1 MRYLSFLSFFLL
13 FLVACG
19 PQVKFVQPQ
28 PKGGKNLSRLPRE
41 LYGRYIEMNDSSLLE
56 IDSFRVVKR
65 WFSEKIIPRDSIKEI
80 EKDFEIL
87 IQRDT
92 QIYVS
97 EKRDNWLSSGLRLDV
112 KFLDDSVRVSVN
124 AENIMF
130 EVSDSQLVRKYRG
143 YCLLN
148 TRTKEGLWLIKVFT
162 LKGSNLHFDDLLD
175 ADQVKNLKRITR
187 VDGPVDSVKKQPTEF
202 YLNPTRRE
210 LRRILRTRNSEPN
223 FTKVN

>member
-56 IDSFRVVKR
+56 IDSFRVVTR

-162 LKGSNLHFDDLLD
+162 LNGSNLHFDDLLD

-187 VDGPVDSVKKQPTEF
+187 VDGPVDPVKKQPTEF

>member
-1 MRYLSFLSFFLL
+1 MRYLSYLSFFLL

-28 PKGGKNLSRLPRE
+28 PKGGKNLYHLPQE

-56 IDSFRVVKR
+56 IDSFRVVTR

-143 YCLLN
+143 HCLLN
-148 TRTKEGLWLIKVFT
+148 TRTNEGLWLIKVLT

-210 LRRILRTRNSEPN
+210 LRRILRTQNSEPN

>member
-1 MRYLSFLSFFLL
+1 MRYLSYLSFFLL

-28 PKGGKNLSRLPRE
+28 PKGGKNLYHLPQE

-56 IDSFRVVKR
+56 IDSFRVVTR

-130 EVSDSQLVRKYRG
+130 EVSES
-143 YCLLN
+143 
-148 TRTKEGLWLIKVFT
+148 
-162 LKGSNLHFDDLLD
+162 
-175 ADQVKNLKRITR
+175 
-187 VDGPVDSVKKQPTEF
+187 
-202 YLNPTRRE
+202 
-210 LRRILRTRNSEPN
+210 
-223 FTKVN
+223 

>member
-1 MRYLSFLSFFLL
+1 MRYLSYLSFFLL

-28 PKGGKNLSRLPRE
+28 PKGGKNLYHLPQE

-56 IDSFRVVKR
+56 IDSFRVVTR

-143 YCLLN
+143 HCLLN
-148 TRTKEGLWLIKVFT
+148 TRTNEGLWLIKVLT

>member
-1 MRYLSFLSFFLL
+1 MRYLSYLSFFLL

-28 PKGGKNLSRLPRE
+28 PKGGKNLYHLPQE

-56 IDSFRVVKR
+56 IDSFRVVSR

-148 TRTKEGLWLIKVFT
+148 TRTNEGLWLIKVLT

>member
-1 MRYLSFLSFFLL
+1 MRYLSYLSFFLL

-28 PKGGKNLSRLPRE
+28 PKGGKNLYHLPQE

-56 IDSFRVVKR
+56 IDSFRVVTR

-112 KFLDDSVRVSVN
+112 KFLDDSVKVSVN

-148 TRTKEGLWLIKVFT
+148 TRTKEGLWLIKVLT